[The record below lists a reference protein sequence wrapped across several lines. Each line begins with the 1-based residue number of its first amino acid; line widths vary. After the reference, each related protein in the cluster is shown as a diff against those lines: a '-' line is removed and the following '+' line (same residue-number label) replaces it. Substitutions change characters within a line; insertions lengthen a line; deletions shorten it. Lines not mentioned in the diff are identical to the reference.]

1 MKPQATKTM
10 SPGRQRAMVLTAALT
25 GALILALAGAMTNP
39 ARAQSAPLAAAE
51 LQGQGR
57 LLFDRHCAGCH
68 GATGD
73 GRGNRLGRLGHPA
86 GNLRLS
92 PMDAAQQAQI
102 VIWGGDR
109 RQRSPDM
116 PAWGAQLSA
125 EEVTA
130 VVLYTQSLKGTS
142 GASGE
147 ATKAMARAE

>member
-1 MKPQATKTM
+1 MKSQAVKTM
-10 SPGRQRAMVLTAALT
+10 SPGRQRAMVLT
-25 GALILALAGAMTNP
+25 GALILALAGAMSSP
-39 ARAQSAPLAAAE
+39 ARAQTAPLAAAE

-68 GATGD
+68 GAAGD
-73 GRGNRLGRLGHPA
+73 GRGDRLGRLGHPA
-86 GNLRLS
+86 GDLRLS

-130 VVLYTQSLKGTS
+130 VVLYTQSLKG
-142 GASGE
+142 ASGQ